1 MSTSHSIITRLIAAH
16 YAATVAQVESL
27 AHERYTSNV
36 AVLNADGTYLRIAL
50 VDAQSNLGRPRGRG
64 AAPNAEAQLTVLTK
78 THEKFYPAVL
88 KGVTTDDI
96 AVENGLD
103 PKEQSRR
110 ALERNSRSAFARS
123 AMSTLTAYVRAGGDL
138 RTLDAETVTKAS
150 LRAATAPTEP
160 TDKVARQV
168 QRASGMLLRAVTRRA
183 REHPDEAREEIG
195 AVMDELQRVL
205 DSLGNGDE
213 EHEETTTTARPPR
226 DAGSTRTR
234 VGVPQFHR
242 GA

>member
-1 MSTSHSIITRLIAAH
+1 MTIISKLVAAH
-16 YAATVAQVESL
+16 FVATVAQVETL
-27 AHERYTSNV
+27 AHERYATNT
-36 AVLNADGTYLRIAL
+36 AVLQADGTYLRVAL
-50 VDAQSNLGRPRGRG
+50 VDAQSVLGKPRGRG
-64 AAPNAEAQLTVLTK
+64 TKPNAEAQLEVLGK
-78 THEKFYPAVL
+78 TNEKFYPAVL
-88 KGVTTDDI
+88 RGVTTEDI
-96 AVENGLD
+96 AVEAGLD

-123 AMSTLTAYVRAGGDL
+123 ALSTLTAYVRAGGDL

-150 LRAATAPTEP
+150 LRAATAPPEP

-168 QRASGMLLRAVTRRA
+168 QRAAGSLLRAVTRRA

-195 AVMDELQRVL
+195 RVMEELQKVL

-213 EHEETTTTARPPR
+213 EHEETTVTTRAPR
-226 DAGSTRTR
+226 DTGATRTR